1 MQLQVS
7 LTDLKKSGIEP
18 NNDIFLNI
26 HKTAEL
32 LETES
37 VPKSNKD

>member
-18 NNDIFLNI
+18 NNDICVNI
-26 HKTAEL
+26 YKTAEL

-37 VPKSNKD
+37 VPTSNKD